1 MKILGGKYKG
11 RNFYMPEGI
20 RPTQNMLRQA
30 IFDLIGHDLTG
41 VIFLELFAGSG
52 AVSMEAIS
60 RGAGEVVMVEH
71 NDLNAKTIQENCE
84 LLGVELGGSFRLIHA
99 DAFATLKRL
108 SEEKKQFD
116 MVFFD
121 PPYGQKLA
129 KKTLKLITT
138 RDILHPQSLV
148 IIQAETSEK
157 LEVPEGFKELT
168 QRRYGSSYLMIL
180 QRIVI

>member
-30 IFDLIGHDLTG
+30 LFDLIGHDLKG
-41 VIFLELFAGSG
+41 LSFLELFAGSG
-52 AVSMEAIS
+52 AVSLEAIS
-60 RGAGEVVMVEH
+60 RGATEVVMVEH

-84 LLGVELGGSFRLIHA
+84 LLGIDLGESYRLIHA
-99 DAFATLKRL
+99 DALATLKRL

-116 MVFFD
+116 LVFLD
-121 PPYGQKLA
+121 PPYGRKLA
-129 KKTLKLITT
+129 KKTLKLVGD
-138 RDILHPQSLV
+138 RDILHPQSLA
-148 IIQAETSEK
+148 IIQCDLSEK
-157 LEVPEGFKELT
+157 LEVPEGFRVVT

-180 QRIVI
+180 QRVI

>member
-1 MKILGGKYKG
+1 
-11 RNFYMPEGI
+11 
-20 RPTQNMLRQA
+20 
-30 IFDLIGHDLTG
+30 
-41 VIFLELFAGSG
+41 
-52 AVSMEAIS
+52 
-60 RGAGEVVMVEH
+60 MVEH
-71 NDLNAKTIQENCE
+71 NELNAKTIQENCE
-84 LLGVELGGSFRLIHA
+84 LLGVELGGCYRLIHA

-148 IIQAETSEK
+148 IIQAESSEN
-157 LEVPEGFKELT
+157 LEVPDGFGVLT

-180 QRIVI
+180 QRTVI